1 MLTNRQILGIIV
13 QKEEYEK
20 KLECLKATKDI
31 CEWLKDDNAVNSI
44 QEEYNR
50 VMQEYIQWLDSEI
63 Q

>member
-1 MLTNRQILGIIV
+1 MITNRQILGIIV

-20 KLECLKATKDI
+20 KLECLKSAKDI

-50 VMQEYIQWLDSEI
+50 VMQEYDQWLDSEI